1 MADKGHHAH
10 AGHSH
15 DGHSH
20 DEPHTAGSMDISDH
34 IKTWHAFWNAS
45 KYSVA
50 GLILIAAILAL
61 FRTHNG

>member
-15 DGHSH
+15 DEHAA
-20 DEPHTAGSMDISDH
+20 PGSMDISDH
-34 IKTWHAFWNAS
+34 IKTWHAFWNTT